1 MATEKDVDRRNDG
14 KTSRRSKVGR
24 QNLFHVDV
32 EISVADVVVA
42 VIVALVGKLHP
53 AVNLVNI

>member
-1 MATEKDVDRRNDG
+1 MLIGGTTVKRRVDR
-14 KTSRRSKVGR
+14 KSVR

-42 VIVALVGKLHP
+42 VVVALVGKLHP
-53 AVNLVNI
+53 VVNFVNN